1 MSDGLWEVMS
11 YLNCDSP
18 VELSYRP
25 REEVILACNVLG
37 YDPGVVLAA
46 MQNEMGGRKR
56 KRRRWW

>member
-25 REEVILACNVLG
+25 REEVVLACNMLG
-37 YDPGVVLAA
+37 YDVGEVLAA
-46 MQNEMGGRKR
+46 MQREAGGKRKR
-56 KRRRWW
+56 KHRWW